1 MLCKR
6 GSGLYKT
13 YQKNHKKMKYSI
25 ITINFNNSC
34 GLRHTIESII
44 NQTFKDYEFI
54 IIDGGSNDGSV
65 DIIKEYQ
72 DHISFWVSE
81 KDNGIYHAMNKGV
94 KVSHGEYLLFINSG
108 DMLYDMNVLENIL
121 PYLKADI
128 VHGIAEN
135 INSPVSPLCLV
146 KISNR
151 EEPFS
156 PTLHH
161 QACLFRKELFNN
173 SLYDENYKIV
183 SDWKFYIEQIM
194 IHNCSFIFINVKVAL
209 CEGGGISETQNL
221 LSINERIDV
230 VNEIVNYL
238 KEKKKHNVNKELLL
252 HIMFTSKQ
260 RLIIDKEIR
269 NIDRYISTFPESNNC
284 YKQYPFTKKQKL
296 LFFLAKHRM
305 RFLLK
310 ILL

>member
-1 MLCKR
+1 M
-6 GSGLYKT
+6 YKT
-13 YQKNHKKMKYSI
+13 YHKNHKKMKYSI
-25 ITINFNNSC
+25 ITINYNNRD
-34 GLRHTIESII
+34 GLKNTIESIT
-44 NQTFKDYEFI
+44 NQSFNDYEYI
-54 IIDGGSNDGSV
+54 IIDGGSTDGSV
-65 DIIKEYQ
+65 DVIKEYQ
-72 DHISFWVSE
+72 RISYWISE
-81 KDNGIYHAMNKGV
+81 KDNGIYNAMNKGV

-108 DMLYDMNVLENIL
+108 DMLYNMNVLENTL

-135 INSPVSPLCLV
+135 ISSPVSPLCLV

-151 EEPFS
+151 KEPFS

-161 QACLFRKELFNN
+161 QACLFRRKLFNN
-173 SLYDENYKIV
+173 SFYDEKYKIV

-194 IHNCSFIFINVKVAL
+194 IHNCSFIFIPIKVAL

-221 LSINERIDV
+221 LGINERIDV
-230 VNEIVNYL
+230 VNEIMDFL
-238 KEKKKHNVNKELLL
+238 KERKKFNVNKELLL

-260 RLIIDKEIR
+260 RLIIDKETR

-296 LFFLAKHRM
+296 LFFLAKHHM
-305 RFLLK
+305 VYLLK
-310 ILL
+310 ILLSIL